1 MQISQERKGGAGDL
15 GKILFSAGSDLL
27 IYAHCPKALATE
39 KNITL
44 RQWIDAVNA
53 AVKGEILEETD
64 EFIKAVAKGDPT
76 NDRFPLKMRDVAI
89 SAGFE
94 FLRNHE
100 LVLDEE
106 SDDDDVNYAEAAGIE
121 W

>member
-1 MQISQERKGGAGDL
+1 MQERKGGAGHL
-15 GKILFSAGSDLL
+15 GKILFSAGDDLL
-27 IYAHCPKALATE
+27 IYAHCPKSLAEE
-39 KNITL
+39 KSITL
-44 RQWIDAVNA
+44 REWVDAVA
-53 AVKGEILEETD
+53 GAIKAEVID
-64 EFIKAVAKGDPT
+64 EQPEYIKAVAKGDPS

-94 FLRNHE
+94 FLRGKQ

-106 SDDDDVNYAEAAGIE
+106 SDEDDVNYAEAAGIE